1 MIEIIS
7 HEIDN
12 FFNYISE
19 VGSVKLFRIFWF
31 FFMFELF
38 RYLVVD
44 LLALVIIKVKRFFT
58 RKKREEARRR
68 FLQEQPLVSIIVP
81 GKNEGKHIFKL
92 ATSLQEQTYKNLEL
106 IIVDDGSD
114 DDTETICK
122 SLKKNGLIDMFIRNE
137 VRGGKASGA
146 NTALRLSSG
155 KYVVHLDADCSYDN
169 DAIEQIIIPFY
180 EDDKVGA
187 VGGNVMVRNYKE
199 SLATTLQSF
208 EYADAI
214 SIGRMVSSYLGI
226 YKIISG
232 AFGAFRMDVLAN
244 IKGWDIGPGLDGDI
258 TVKFRKI
265 GYKIVFE
272 DRAVCQTSVPNTFR
286 KLAKQRLR
294 WDKSLIRFRLR
305 KHRDVLFPSENFR
318 LLNFISFVENITYT
332 LVLNVKWYIYAFDM
346 FFNFT
351 GMIGIIIIMNFF
363 LYTFANIFKL
373 LVFNLFRERKNAPFS
388 YFLPFAPLMVIYH
401 GYFLRFV
408 RTSAYIKE
416 IFFKASYDDAW
427 NPEKT
432 SVKAKEIGI

>member
-1 MIEIIS
+1 M
-7 HEIDN
+7 DN

-19 VGSVKLFRIFWF
+19 VGITKLFRIFWF
-31 FFMFELF
+31 FFLFELF
-38 RYLVVD
+38 RYLVID
-44 LLALVIIKVKRFFT
+44 LLALIIIKVKRLLT
-58 RKKREEARRR
+58 KNKRAEARRKM
-68 FLQEQPLVSIIVP
+68 LLEQPLISIIVP
-81 GKNEGKHIFKL
+81 GKNEGKHIYKL
-92 ATSLQEQTYKNLEL
+92 ATSLKEQTYKNFEL

-155 KYVVHLDADCSYDN
+155 KYVVHLDADCSYDY

-180 EDDKVGA
+180 ENENVGA

-208 EYADAI
+208 EYSDAI
-214 SIGRMVSSYLGI
+214 SVGRMVSSYLGI

-232 AFGAFRMDVLAN
+232 AFGAFRMDVLRN
-244 IKGWDIGPGLDGDI
+244 LKGWDIGPGLDGDI
-258 TVKFRKI
+258 TVKYRKL
-265 GYKIVFE
+265 GYDIVFE

-286 KLAKQRLR
+286 KLAKQRMR

-305 KHRDVLFPSENFR
+305 KHRDVLIPNENFR
-318 LLNFISFVENITYT
+318 LMNFISFVENITYT
-332 LVLNVKWYIYAFDM
+332 LILNIKWYVYAFDM
-346 FFNFT
+346 FTNFT
-351 GMIGIIIIMNFF
+351 GMLGIILIMNFF
-363 LYTFANIFKL
+363 LYTCTNVFKL
-373 LVFNLFRERKNAPFS
+373 VVFNLFRERKNAPFS
-388 YFLPFAPLMVIYH
+388 YFIPFVPLMVLYH

-408 RTSAYIKE
+408 RTMAYLKE
-416 IFFKASYDDAW
+416 IFFKASYEDAW

-432 SVKAKEIGI
+432 SLKAKEIGI